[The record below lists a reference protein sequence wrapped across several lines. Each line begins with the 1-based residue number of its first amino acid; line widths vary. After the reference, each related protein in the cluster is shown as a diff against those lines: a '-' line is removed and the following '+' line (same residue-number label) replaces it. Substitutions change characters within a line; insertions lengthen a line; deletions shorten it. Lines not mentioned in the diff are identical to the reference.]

1 MVSSSVQWCRGAFGG
16 MSKPYYGL
24 ILRCAR
30 RGCWSAPYVKPHY
43 GFFKRCYGLVIRGA
57 FLASSARGTRG
68 GSEFALEGSK
78 DFGLFA
84 WCARVLWVKT
94 RERPPSV
101 HING

>member
-1 MVSSSVQWCRGAFGG
+1 MVSRWVWGHVQTILWFDFKMCSAGVLERTICQTTLWFFQTMLWVGHKRGVPGQ
-16 MSKPYYGL
+16 L
-24 ILRCAR
+24 
-30 RGCWSAPYVKPHY
+30 
-43 GFFKRCYGLVIRGA
+43 GA
-57 FLASSARGTRG
+57 GYTRM